1 MKLIEDNT
9 GFVHFPIPGK
19 IIDRIDRVKTFV
31 YLVAF
36 DPIDMSNMAYILSN
50 LKLNLRGS
58 LVSDDISVRKR
69 NFQPGITLDEMVEE
83 QLEINNF
90 ESRYFSNK
98 LGEIQQSVPLTSAIC
113 IGWNENSYEFKD
125 GTQWVCTFRDLTHE
139 GQKLYYSIK
148 KLHNNKEVRILTFNN
163 I

>member
-1 MKLIEDNT
+1 MKLIEDNS
-9 GFVHFPIPGK
+9 GFVHFPIAGK
-19 IIDRIDRVKTFV
+19 IIDRLDGVKTFI

-36 DPIDMSNMAYILSN
+36 DPVDMSNMAYILSN
-50 LKLNLRGS
+50 LKLNLQGT
-58 LVSDDISVRKR
+58 LVSDDVSVRKR
-69 NFQPGITLDEMVEE
+69 NFQPNSLDEMVEE
-83 QLEINNF
+83 QLEINDF
-90 ESRYFSNK
+90 EKRYFPNQVD
-98 LGEIQQSVPLTSAIC
+98 EVQQSIPLTSAIC
-113 IGWNENSYEFKD
+113 IGWNENSFEFKD

>member
-19 IIDRIDRVKTFV
+19 IIDRIDSVKTFI

-90 ESRYFSNK
+90 ESRYFPNK
-98 LGEIQQSVPLTSAIC
+98 IGEIQQSVPLTSAIC

>member
-9 GFVHFPIPGK
+9 GFVNFPILGK
-19 IIDRIDRVKTFV
+19 TIDRVEGLKTFI

-36 DPIDMSNMAYILSN
+36 ETIDLTNNPYILSN
-50 LKLNLRGS
+50 CRLNLQGT
-58 LVSDDISVRKR
+58 LVSDDMGFRKR
-69 NFQPGITLDEMVEE
+69 VSNNTLDDIIEK
-83 QLEINNF
+83 QIYNNQF
-90 ESRYFSNK
+90 EDRYFPNIDE
-98 LGEIQQSVPLTSAIC
+98 LNQSSIPLTSSIC
-113 IGWNENSYEFKD
+113 LGWSEHTFQFRDSSD
-125 GTQWVCTFRDLTHE
+125 WVCTFRDLTNE

>member
-19 IIDRIDRVKTFV
+19 IIDRIDSVKTFI

-90 ESRYFSNK
+90 ESRYFPNK
-98 LGEIQQSVPLTSAIC
+98 IGEIQQSVPLTSVIC